1 MICSGKIAL
10 AESVMI
16 MEIEIRLYATL
27 RDKIGERRITIEL
40 EEPFDVKNLT
50 ETVKAKYPIM
60 SESVDSAVVSV
71 NRAFATMDTPVN
83 AGDEIA
89 MFPPVS
95 GG

>member
-1 MICSGKIAL
+1 
-10 AESVMI
+10 MI

-27 RDKIGERRITIEL
+27 RDKIGERRITVDL

-50 ETVKAKYPIM
+50 ETVKAKYPVM

-71 NRAFATMDTPVN
+71 NRAFATMETPVN
-83 AGDEIA
+83 EGDEIA